1 MMESVGLKIID
12 RRLIWL
18 KDDGSY
24 EVRYI
29 PRLDEKIM
37 DYVFKNK
44 QKRVRKSSLFFVFL
58 FFSLLFFFFKIT
70 VERFVDFC
78 E

>member
-1 MMESVGLKIID
+1 MFESVGLKIVD

-29 PRLDEKIM
+29 PKLEDKIM
-37 DYVFKNK
+37 NTI
-44 QKRVRKSSLFFVFL
+44 LNG
-58 FFSLLFFFFKIT
+58 
-70 VERFVDFC
+70 
-78 E
+78 